1 MRKHGVVTRFGPK
14 GFGFILEPQSRLEH
28 FFHIVDVKQR
38 ISLRAGDY
46 VTFQVGHAKPGA
58 KAPVAILVELIE
70 TPDRLD
76 AVRR

>member
-1 MRKHGVVTRFGPK
+1 MRKHGVVTRFGSK
-14 GFGFILEPQSRLEH
+14 GFGFVLEPQSRLEY
-28 FFHIVDVKQR
+28 FFHIADVKQR
-38 ISLRAGDY
+38 ISLKAGDH
-46 VTFQVGHAKPGA
+46 VTFEVGHAKPGT